1 MWLREAAFRAT
12 CATQAVPH
20 EAAAPPG
27 WAGTCRPQPELSY
40 SSRAYSR
47 AGATSLPRG
56 SDWSP
61 ASLCS
66 AAGCGSAGKWERKL
80 PKAYDQVRS
89 QQQGPREPRGTIR
102 PNLTLSQNF
111 GPARAWPVLAVLGS
125 CTVRPLRA
133 PPGPLP
139 APSHLQ
145 AHRPEAM
152 HPMTH

>member
-111 GPARAWPVLAVLGS
+111 GPAAPGRFWQCWAGVPSAPYELRQVPCPPRPTSRPTRRRL
-125 CTVRPLRA
+125 CTR
-133 PPGPLP
+133 
-139 APSHLQ
+139 
-145 AHRPEAM
+145 
-152 HPMTH
+152 